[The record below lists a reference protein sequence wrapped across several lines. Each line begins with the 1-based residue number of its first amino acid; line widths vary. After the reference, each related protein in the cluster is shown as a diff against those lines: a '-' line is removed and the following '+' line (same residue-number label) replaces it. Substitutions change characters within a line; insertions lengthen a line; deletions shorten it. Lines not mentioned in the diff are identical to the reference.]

1 MFTYNEWKKVFT
13 VNNITFVMSGDEK
26 KLQKSKS
33 QQK

>member
-1 MFTYNEWKKVFT
+1 MFTCNEWKKVFT
-13 VNNITFVMSGDEK
+13 VNNITSVMSGNEK